1 MILLPIIL
9 FLQKGDL
16 VLEESWKKMGVLT
29 ACLVLRYL
37 EAGDVIL
44 RYGCRVCR
52 GLKGL
57 SATRVVGVCVCEP
70 LRVEACWRQWSGWEN
85 RLTAGWAELKCLC
98 CCRPRPVSRGVVLLQ
113 ETGLLLRAEAYWSL
127 SFACL

>member
-1 MILLPIIL
+1 M
-9 FLQKGDL
+9 
-16 VLEESWKKMGVLT
+16 LT

-37 EAGDVIL
+37 EAGDIIL

-85 RLTAGWAELKCLC
+85 RLTALVGLTQSARVVVGRDRSRKEWYC
-98 CCRPRPVSRGVVLLQ
+98 CKRQDCYCEQKPIGHCHLL
-113 ETGLLLRAEAYWSL
+113 ASEADAKSVTA
-127 SFACL
+127 S